1 MPPFRINVGSVFSDR
16 VKVIGEQPAF
26 NADHLWDTPIDSDLF
41 MVSNGDVV
49 DLPANSLTSV
59 LIAPGAGGVVYDFG
73 AFNVTVKK
81 L

>member
-26 NADHLWDTPIDSDLF
+26 N
-41 MVSNGDVV
+41 
-49 DLPANSLTSV
+49 
-59 LIAPGAGGVVYDFG
+59 
-73 AFNVTVKK
+73 VTVKK